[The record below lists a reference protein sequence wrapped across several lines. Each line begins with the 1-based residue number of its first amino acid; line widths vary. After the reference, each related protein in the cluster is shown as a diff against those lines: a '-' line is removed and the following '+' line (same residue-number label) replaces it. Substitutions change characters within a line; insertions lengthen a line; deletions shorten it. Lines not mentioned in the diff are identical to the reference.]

1 MNQKIAFYLLSI
13 TAIFFIGYYY
23 SQFNIE
29 PLKPEIITVNNKDE
43 IEQYESSILSNQLQ
57 LEGLNNQLILS
68 LDELKTTSQKLSLSL
83 SKIQILEGE
92 LSSIQDAYN
101 LSVASLKKSNA
112 ELLKNKNALKEL
124 KSVLSK
130 SELHIQ
136 TIKFNLEIAEA
147 LLKAK

>member
-83 SKIQILEGE
+83 SKIQVLEGE

-112 ELLKNKNALKEL
+112 ELLKNKNTLKEL
-124 KSVLSK
+124 MSALSK

-136 TIKFNLEIAEA
+136 TIKFDLEIAEA
-147 LLKAK
+147 LLRAK

>member
-1 MNQKIAFYLLSI
+1 MLSI

-83 SKIQILEGE
+83 SKIQVLEGE

-112 ELLKNKNALKEL
+112 ELLKNKNTLKEL
-124 KSVLSK
+124 KSALSK

-136 TIKFNLEIAEA
+136 TIKFDLEIAEA

>member
-83 SKIQILEGE
+83 SKIQVLEGE

-112 ELLKNKNALKEL
+112 ELLKNKNTLKEL
-124 KSVLSK
+124 KSALSK

-136 TIKFNLEIAEA
+136 TIKFDLEIAEA
-147 LLKAK
+147 LLRAK

>member
-1 MNQKIAFYLLSI
+1 MLSI

-83 SKIQILEGE
+83 SKIQVLEGE

-112 ELLKNKNALKEL
+112 ELLKNKNTLKEL
-124 KSVLSK
+124 KSALSK

-136 TIKFNLEIAEA
+136 TIKFDLEIAEA
-147 LLKAK
+147 LLRAK

>member
-13 TAIFFIGYYY
+13 IAIFFIGYYY

-83 SKIQILEGE
+83 SKIQVLEGE
-92 LSSIQDAYN
+92 LSSIQAVSYTH
-101 LSVASLKKSNA
+101 LTLPTIYSV
-112 ELLKNKNALKEL
+112 
-124 KSVLSK
+124 
-130 SELHIQ
+130 
-136 TIKFNLEIAEA
+136 
-147 LLKAK
+147 

>member
-83 SKIQILEGE
+83 SKIQVLEGE

-112 ELLKNKNALKEL
+112 ELLKNKNTLEEL
-124 KSVLSK
+124 KSALSK

-136 TIKFNLEIAEA
+136 TIKFDLEIAEA

>member
-83 SKIQILEGE
+83 SKIQVLEGE

-112 ELLKNKNALKEL
+112 ELLKNKNTLKEL
-124 KSVLSK
+124 KSALSK

-136 TIKFNLEIAEA
+136 TIKFDLEIAET
-147 LLKAK
+147 LLRAK

>member
-1 MNQKIAFYLLSI
+1 M
-13 TAIFFIGYYY
+13 
-23 SQFNIE
+23 
-29 PLKPEIITVNNKDE
+29 
-43 IEQYESSILSNQLQ
+43 Q

-83 SKIQILEGE
+83 SKIQVLEGE

-112 ELLKNKNALKEL
+112 ELLKNKNTLKEL
-124 KSVLSK
+124 KSALSK

-136 TIKFNLEIAEA
+136 TIKFDLEIAEA